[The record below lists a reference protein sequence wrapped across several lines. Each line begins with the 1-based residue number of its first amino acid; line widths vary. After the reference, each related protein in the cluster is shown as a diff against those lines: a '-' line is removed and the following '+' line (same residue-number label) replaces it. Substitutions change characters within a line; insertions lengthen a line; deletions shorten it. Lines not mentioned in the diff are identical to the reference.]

1 MMDGEWLNSAFRR
14 CMDRG
19 KLYPACRL
27 SACKNVTTKRLMNKG
42 INTLSNRVHPVQR
55 NIFVQM
61 ICLPILRDLYEVGVA
76 YS

>member
-1 MMDGEWLNSAFRR
+1 
-14 CMDRG
+14 
-19 KLYPACRL
+19 
-27 SACKNVTTKRLMNKG
+27 MNKG